1 MNRKKAAVF
10 LDRDGVI
17 NKKSPPHDYVKKW
30 KEFEF
35 LPGVFKAIRELNKK
49 FLVIIITN
57 QRGVGR
63 GLISLADLENIHAKM
78 IKKLRR
84 FGAKID
90 GIYICPH
97 DIKDNCDCRKPKS
110 GMLFRAAKDF
120 KIDFSQSYIIGDSS
134 IDIQAG
140 KKVGSKTV
148 LINSPKSCFFSES
161 KKEVDSDYI
170 TSDLLEMEEI
180 I

>member
-1 MNRKKAAVF
+1 MIKKKGAIF

-17 NKKSPPHDYVKKW
+17 NKKSSPHNYVRKW

-35 LPGVFKAIRELNKK
+35 LPGVFKAIRKLNKK

-63 GLISLADLENIHAKM
+63 GLMSLADLENIHAKM
-78 IKKLRR
+78 KKKLQR

-90 GIYICPH
+90 GIYFCPH
-97 DIKDNCDCRKPKS
+97 NIEDNCNCRKPKP
-110 GMLFRAAKDF
+110 GMLLRAAKDLE
-120 KIDFSQSYIIGDSS
+120 IDFSQSYIIGDSPV
-134 IDIQAG
+134 DIQAG
-140 KKVGSKTV
+140 RMAGCKTV
-148 LINSPKSCFFSES
+148 LINTSKNRVFSES
-161 KKEVDSDYI
+161 KKEANSDYVASNI
-170 TSDLLEMEEI
+170 LEISEI